1 MRNGPVDAT
10 AEEERDLVNRM
21 RAGDEEAFQTFA
33 DHYVPALYRFAVARL
48 TDQQELAREAVQAT
62 ICKFIE
68 KLDTFRGEAA
78 LFTWLCVFCRNE
90 VAGHF
95 RRHQPA
101 SLDGAH
107 LVATSR
113 DPEAAAMANETGSR
127 VHDVL
132 DHLPPRYAS
141 VLEWKYAEG
150 ASVREIARRL
160 SVGEKAAE
168 SLLTRAR
175 IAFRSMYEEKQ
186 R

>member
-10 AEEERDLVNRM
+10 ALEERELVNRM
-21 RAGDEEAFQTFA
+21 KAGDEAAFQTFA
-33 DHYVPALYRFAVARL
+33 DHYVPALYRFTVARL
-48 TDQQELAREAVQAT
+48 TDRQELAREAVQNT
-62 ICKFIE
+62 ICRFIE
-68 KLDTFRGEAA
+68 KLDTFRGEST

-95 RRHQPA
+95 RQRQPV
-101 SLDGAH
+101 SLEDAH
-107 LVATSR
+107 LPVTLR
-113 DPEAAAMANETGSR
+113 TPEADAIASEAGSR

-141 VLEWKYAEG
+141 VLEWKYDEG
-150 ASVREIARRL
+150 LSVKEIAQRL
-160 SVGEKAAE
+160 GVGEKAAE

-175 IAFRSMYEEKQ
+175 TAFRSMYEEGQ